1 MSSPSWLDHV
11 QPANSGRQQPCVWAP
26 GLVRSN
32 GEREDSRQLPQG
44 PSGKRPACC
53 RSDLPRPAP
62 PRPAPP
68 RPARCLTAR
77 WCRLLKG
84 SAYKKSKVPEQPLVY
99 W

>member
-1 MSSPSWLDHV
+1 MGRERTADSCRKAQV
-11 QPANSGRQQPCVWAP
+11 AN
-26 GLVRSN
+26 
-32 GEREDSRQLPQG
+32 
-44 PSGKRPACC
+44 
-53 RSDLPRPAP
+53 AP
-62 PRPAPP
+62 PAAAPTCPAPP